1 MTDQK
6 ARLLIV
12 DDNPSITDSIC
23 ALLTRKGYAVEA
35 ALNGTSA
42 LRKIMDNDFDI
53 IICDIEMPGMSGLD
67 LLEKIRLDSR
77 IQEVILMTGILD
89 TDYFIRAIRLGA
101 SDFISKPVDLHQ
113 LQKSIETV
121 MDKIKSRDNRD
132 SIFHFLD
139 FAQMNCEINP
149 CNFTG
154 LSFTKMV
161 GNFLIRNLKLP
172 HTLMNEV
179 LICVDEMLY
188 NAFIH
193 GILGLSY
200 EEREYETNELQLLI
214 SDRLSQLHI
223 SSRRIRMSLTMDNL
237 KDHILICV
245 EDDGDGFDYE
255 RWLKK
260 ITTEKQLNLE
270 GHGRGLTMLYHLTN
284 SMSFSQE
291 GRRIEVT
298 LKPNAR

>member
-1 MTDQK
+1 MTEKK

-23 ALLTRKGYAVEA
+23 ALLTRKGYVVEA

-89 TDYFIRAIRLGA
+89 TDYFIRAIKLGA
-101 SDFISKPVDLHQ
+101 ADFISKPVDLHQ

-121 MDKIKSRDNRD
+121 MEKIKSRDNRD
-132 SIFHFLD
+132 SIFHYLD
-139 FAQMNCEINP
+139 LAQMNCEINP

-200 EEREYETNELQLLI
+200 EEREYETNELQKLI
-214 SDRLSQLHI
+214 SDRLSQMHI
-223 SSRRIRMSLTMDNL
+223 SSRRIRMSLTMDNT
-237 KDHILICV
+237 KDNILISV

-255 RWLKK
+255 HWMSK

-298 LKPNAR
+298 LKPNLR